1 MELVAFLGAL
11 RELTMDD
18 VRALAIDIDGMT
30 ASVADEIDVTRAFLH
45 IESVLR
51 KQHQLREA
59 CRAGHLASDAV
70 QRVAALAGAELPDTA
85 VTRVARWADTVA
97 RAIVAADE
105 TVVDLELLAHGAEH
119 VKVLADLTLV

>member
-11 RELTMDD
+11 EQLTIDD
-18 VRALAIDIDGMT
+18 VRALAIDLDGMT

-51 KQHQLREA
+51 RQHQLREA
-59 CRAGHLASDAV
+59 CRAGHRATDAV
-70 QRVAALAGAELPDTA
+70 HRVAARAGVQLPDA
-85 VTRVARWADTVA
+85 SVTRVARWADTVA

-105 TVVDLELLAHGAEH
+105 TVVDLRLLTQGAEH
-119 VKVLADLTLV
+119 VSVLADVTLA